1 MEERGGGAGSGA
13 HLAVIAGIFA
23 TSGSLLGKLAGGAD
37 ASSLSSLFL
46 KGVLLIFM
54 IVCNTIG
61 CTFFVKAL
69 HASGSSLPI
78 TVASAATNYI
88 CSKILTSLS
97 DIRLSA
103 EIKPLH
109 LELLGSEL
117 SQFGPADPHRVSH
130 VLPLPGPSR
139 QICYEISTFILAHL
153 MAMNLNG
160 TQIPADGV
168 RTTTSGIRGVC
179 VDSYIKE
186 RERRKEGASGV
197 RCEILSQDELCLVGT
212 GETRIRGKLFARG
225 DRIYPTILHVALAVL
240 PGLYVGNYQDSKDA
254 DQLERFE
261 ITHILAI
268 HDTARRL
275 HSDKHYLC
283 ILAADSPDQ
292 NLSQYFSLCND
303 FIHAARLRGGNV
315 LIHCLAGMSRSV
327 TVAVAYIMSTT
338 SLSWKE
344 ALKVVRVG
352 RSIANPNVGFQQQLK
367 DFESSRLQDERNRLK
382 ERFPSLALT
391 ESDAEACR
399 STLRN
404 YETLA
409 LAKEV
414 CEGKCAMGRTCPT
427 GLCRQATKR
436 TLRRK
441 SSTSSI
447 GSVSSGRTPPQ
458 TPRMLPSAPPSPA
471 LHRSSSVMSTS
482 RPRSGP
488 AGLHSYTGGSAPPSR
503 AASRVDLSAAVA
515 CSSSNTSLS
524 AIGRSSA
531 FSSSN
536 WRLTAGSAPN
546 TPRPTPPVSPQR
558 WPRRLSNRQTPQ
570 LPAPPES
577 HPSTMT

>member
-69 HASGSSLPI
+69 HTSGSSLPI

-88 CSKILTSLS
+88 CSGRITPSDTSPVNFM
-97 DIRLSA
+97 
-103 EIKPLH
+103 E
-109 LELLGSEL
+109 
-117 SQFGPADPHRVSH
+117 RVAAVS
-130 VLPLPGPSR
+130 
-139 QICYEISTFILAHL
+139 
-153 MAMNLNG
+153 
-160 TQIPADGV
+160 
-168 RTTTSGIRGVC
+168 
-179 VDSYIKE
+179 
-186 RERRKEGASGV
+186 
-197 RCEILSQDELCLVGT
+197 
-212 GETRIRGKLFARG
+212 
-225 DRIYPTILHVALAVL
+225 VL

-391 ESDAEACR
+391 ESDAEVCR

-503 AASRVDLSAAVA
+503 AVSRVDLSAAVA
-515 CSSSNTSLS
+515 CSSSNTNLS